1 MREPVLSIRD
11 LSVSFPS
18 ATVVQG
24 VSFDVMPGEI
34 VGVVGES
41 GSGKSMTAR
50 SVLRLLPKTA
60 RLGGSIRFRGQ
71 EVLDMSA
78 GEIRAMRGALVSMVF
93 QDPMTSFNPVL
104 RIGDQIAEA
113 MTLHGQTDQIGR
125 AHV

>member
-1 MREPVLSIRD
+1 MSEPVLSIRD
-11 LSVSFPS
+11 LHVSFPS

-71 EVLDMSA
+71 EVLDMSPE
-78 GEIRAMRGALVSMVF
+78 EIRTMRGALVSMVF
-93 QDPMTSFNPVL
+93 QDP
-104 RIGDQIAEA
+104 
-113 MTLHGQTDQIGR
+113 
-125 AHV
+125 